1 MDSTGAPGVGVPDDD
16 AQDDRALMGR
26 VTAHAAR
33 GSARPVLSLG
43 GRLTMPTGRR
53 ALIAPVQ
60 FTRFEAELLVDL
72 ASVRLATMTKV
83 DREDCDIHVTI
94 IAAIK
99 KLEAVRKQK

>member
-1 MDSTGAPGVGVPDDD
+1 MNALAPIE
-16 AQDDRALMGR
+16 RA
-26 VTAHAAR
+26 AAE
-33 GSARPVLSLG
+33 P
-43 GRLTMPTGRR
+43 
-53 ALIAPVQ
+53 
-60 FTRFEAELLVDL
+60 LVVL